1 MIRELKT
8 YTKKERN
15 MFLVGLYGQNVIY
28 NIISVGLMVYFTDA
42 VKIPGAIVG
51 TIMFIARL
59 WDAIN
64 DYIMGAIV
72 DKTNT
77 RWGKCRPYLI
87 FMPIPIFV
95 ITVLCFASPTT
106 YPENAAATVAWCAAT
121 YIMWGMMYTVSD
133 IPLWGIT
140 ARMTEV
146 EHDRTKLVSAARIAG
161 GVGAVIPM
169 VGLVALARGLMGKN
183 ILGFDIDLR
192 TGFLITAALM
202 AALGTVTFQL
212 AGIGT
217 REHVTVEANK
227 DRSMISNLKMV
238 FRNKPYMRIIVSGII
253 SSTKN
258 MLMVTSV
265 YLLQWYFANGDP
277 AKIAQ
282 YTITM
287 GGAVLVGSFASIAAV
302 PLLTKKFEKKTV
314 YNWSH
319 LVCVPPLVA
328 AYILYLIVPDIV
340 GTVYE
345 YVFMFL
351 LFIAGIATGAPMA
364 LQSDMIADSVN
375 YLELQTGERTEGVSF
390 AGQTFLAKFN
400 AAVATLMAGM
410 VLGFVK
416 YTEQVDNMQAVAE
429 AGGIIRAEFPT
440 IMNALWIITTI
451 LPAIGCLLAIFPI
464 IKYPLTRAMNKDI
477 AEKLLVMR
485 GNKNTE
491 VQDTSDFEIW

>member
-1 MIRELKT
+1 MIKELKT

-28 NIISVGLMVYFTDA
+28 NVISVGLMVYFTDA
-42 VKIPGAIVG
+42 VKIPGYIVG

-72 DKTNT
+72 DKTHS

-87 FMPIPIFV
+87 VMPIPIFI

-106 YPENAAATVAWCAAT
+106 YPENAAATVAWCATT
-121 YIMWGMMYTVSD
+121 YIMWGMMYTISD

-161 GVGAVIPM
+161 GIGAIIPM
-169 VGLVALARGLMGKN
+169 VGLVALARALMGQS
-183 ILGFDIDLR
+183 ILGLDIDLR
-192 TGFLITAALM
+192 MGFMITVALM
-202 AALGTVTFQL
+202 AALGTATFQL

-217 REHVTVEANK
+217 REHVAVVANQE
-227 DRSMISNLKMV
+227 RSMTSNLKMV
-238 FRNKPYMRIIVSGII
+238 FKNKPYMRIILSGII

-258 MLMVTSV
+258 MIMVTSV

-277 AKIAQ
+277 GKIAQ
-282 YTITM
+282 YTITL
-287 GGAVLVGSFASIAAV
+287 GGSVLIGSFASIALV
-302 PLLTKKFEKKTV
+302 PTLTKRFEKKTI
-314 YNWSH
+314 YNWAH
-319 LVCVPPLVA
+319 IICIPPLLL
-328 AYILYLIVPDIV
+328 AYMLYLSVPDIV
-340 GTVYE
+340 GTAYE
-345 YVFMFL
+345 YVLMFL
-351 LFIAGIATGAPMA
+351 FLIAGVATGAPMA

-390 AGQTFLAKFN
+390 AGQTFLAKFT

-429 AGGIIRAEFPT
+429 AGGIVRADFPT

-451 LPAIGCLLAIFPI
+451 LPAIGCLLAIIPI

-477 AEKLLVMR
+477 AEKLHIMR
-485 GNKNTE
+485 ANSKSFK
-491 VQDTSDFEIW
+491 DSLDFEMW

>member
-1 MIRELKT
+1 MLRELKT

-42 VKIPGAIVG
+42 VKIPGYIVG

-72 DKTNT
+72 DKTDT
-77 RWGKCRPYLI
+77 KWGKCRPYLI
-87 FMPIPIFV
+87 FMPIPILL
-95 ITVLCFASPTT
+95 ITVLCFASPTV
-106 YPENAAATVAWCAAT
+106 YPDNPVATTIWCAST

-133 IPLWGIT
+133 IPLWGVT

-146 EHDRTKLVSAARIAG
+146 EQDRTTLISAARIAG

-169 VGLVALARGLMGKN
+169 VGLVALAKGLVGKE
-183 ILGFDIDLR
+183 ILGITFDLR
-192 TGFLITAALM
+192 MGFVVTVALM
-202 AALGTVTFQL
+202 AILGTATFQL
-212 AGIGT
+212 AGIGI
-217 REHVTVEANK
+217 REHVDVVTNK
-227 DRSMISNLKMV
+227 ERTMTSNLKMV
-238 FRNKPYMRIIVSGII
+238 FKNKPYMRIILSGII

-258 MLMVTSV
+258 MMMVTSV
-265 YLLQWYFANGDP
+265 YLLQWYFANGNP

-287 GGAVLVGSFASIAAV
+287 GGAVLVGSFLSIAAV
-302 PLLTKKFEKKTV
+302 PLLTKRFEKKTI
-314 YNWSH
+314 YNWAHIISI
-319 LVCVPPLVA
+319 PPLVL
-328 AYILYLIVPDIV
+328 AYIFYLIVPDIV
-340 GTVYE
+340 NSIYE

-351 LFIAGIATGAPMA
+351 LFIAGTATGAPLA

-390 AGQTFLAKFN
+390 AGQTFLAKFT

-410 VLGFVK
+410 VLGFVN
-416 YTEQVDNMQAVAE
+416 YTEQVDAMQASADG
-429 AGGIIRAEFPT
+429 GGIVRAEFPT

-464 IKYPLTRAMNKDI
+464 IKYPLTRAMNNDI
-477 AEKLLVMR
+477 VEKLHIMR
-485 GNKNTE
+485 GNNKSAKSSTE
-491 VQDTSDFEIW
+491 FEMW